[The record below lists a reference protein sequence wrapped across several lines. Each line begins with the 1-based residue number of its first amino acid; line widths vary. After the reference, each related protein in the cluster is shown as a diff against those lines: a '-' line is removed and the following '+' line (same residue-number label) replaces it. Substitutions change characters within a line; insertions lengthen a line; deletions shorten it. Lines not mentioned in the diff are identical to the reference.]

1 MIHKANE
8 EYWDWP
14 LQDATDGIVKVT
26 NNTEKFD
33 VALEAKS
40 FQPNEIQVR
49 VIGGLLE
56 IHFEHIQQKN
66 DPYVYRVITRS
77 YRLPDDIDIR
87 TLKSHLSS
95 KGKLHISAKKMPYK

>member
-1 MIHKANE
+1 MILNANE

-14 LQDATDGIVKVT
+14 LQDNDGIVKVT
-26 NNTEKFD
+26 NTSEKFD

-40 FQPNEIQVR
+40 FLPNEIQVR
-49 VIGGLLE
+49 VIGSLLE
-56 IHFEHIQQKN
+56 IHFEHVQKKG

-77 YRLPDDIDIR
+77 YRLPADIDIR

-95 KGKLHISAKKMPYK
+95 KGKLHISAKKL